1 MLTLEHAMNQPLNKE
16 ERARLRRDQIIT
28 AARICFRNHGFHGAG
43 MAEIAQ
49 MSSLSVGQIYRYFTN
64 KDAIIEEIVRRI
76 VEKKVSRMQLK
87 QGAMSEMAH
96 RLSHRILM
104 GEQDEGEIDRA
115 LMLEVAAEATRNP
128 TVARILREADDRLF
142 SQSMELLMATYP
154 HLSKEQLAARA
165 EFIAVMCEGTAFR
178 VRNNQKADPDLLNTL
193 YFSIFSTILPA
204 SDKP

>member
-1 MLTLEHAMNQPLNKE
+1 MNLPLNKE

-49 MSSLSVGQIYRYFTN
+49 MSALSVGQIYRYFTN

-76 VEKKVSRMQLK
+76 VETKVNHMQFKKGDVQETATM
-87 QGAMSEMAH
+87 
-96 RLSHRILM
+96 LSHRLLA
-104 GEQDEGEIDRA
+104 GDPQEREIDHA

-142 SQSMELLMATYP
+142 GQAMDMLTGLRP
-154 HLSKEQLAARA
+154 DLNQEQLAVWV
-165 EFIAVMCEGTAFR
+165 EFMAVMCEGTAFR
-178 VRNNQKADPDLLNTL
+178 RLNHQKANPSLLNTFYL
-193 YFSIFSTILPA
+193 SLFTTILPA
-204 SDKP
+204 SEKK